1 MEEIEVKQRNLAQ
14 SGEEGGGGAERLE
27 RIKVCKK
34 KGEKERKRE
43 REEGEDRGKRRTDRI
58 EYEIQG

>member
-1 MEEIEVKQRNLAQ
+1 MLRAERR
-14 SGEEGGGGAERLE
+14 GGGAERLE

-58 EYEIQG
+58 EYEIQR

>member
-14 SGEEGGGGAERLE
+14 SGEEGGGAERLE

-58 EYEIQG
+58 EYEIQR

>member
-1 MEEIEVKQRNLAQ
+1 MEEIEVETKKPCSERR
-14 SGEEGGGGAERLE
+14 GGGGGAERLE

-43 REEGEDRGKRRTDRI
+43 RDEGEDRGKRRTDRI
-58 EYEIQG
+58 EYEIKR